1 MGIKDGFGEDTLLSS
16 DLDSRKTAH
25 DEQCANDI
33 IDLISM
39 NFSEIF
45 MLIFKIWL
53 GGATL
58 RKKTA
63 FIGGLAILVLISAFY
78 VSREGRVIGEITGA
92 EWDVLTIGET
102 EYRQINGL
110 DFTIADKGKYLGK
123 AKYNESAVRLYS
135 VKGDTEDKYIY
146 AFWDW
151 EGFFYVLNE

>member
-1 MGIKDGFGEDTLLSS
+1 M
-16 DLDSRKTAH
+16 
-25 DEQCANDI
+25 
-33 IDLISM
+33 
-39 NFSEIF
+39 
-45 MLIFKIWL
+45 
-53 GGATL
+53 
-58 RKKTA
+58 RKKTVL
-63 FIGGLAILVLISAFY
+63 IVVLGILVLVTALY
-78 VSREGRVIGEITGA
+78 VRESRVIGEITGA

-123 AKYNESAVRLYS
+123 AKYNGSAVRLYS

>member
-1 MGIKDGFGEDTLLSS
+1 M
-16 DLDSRKTAH
+16 
-25 DEQCANDI
+25 
-33 IDLISM
+33 
-39 NFSEIF
+39 
-45 MLIFKIWL
+45 
-53 GGATL
+53 

-123 AKYNESAVRLYS
+123 AKFNESTVRLYS
-135 VKGDTEDKYIY
+135 VKGDIEDKYIY
-146 AFWDW
+146 ALWDW

>member
-1 MGIKDGFGEDTLLSS
+1 M
-16 DLDSRKTAH
+16 
-25 DEQCANDI
+25 
-33 IDLISM
+33 
-39 NFSEIF
+39 
-45 MLIFKIWL
+45 
-53 GGATL
+53 
-58 RKKTA
+58 RKKTVL
-63 FIGGLAILVLISAFY
+63 IVVLGILVLVTALY
-78 VSREGRVIGEITGA
+78 VRESRVIGEITGA

-123 AKYNESAVRLYS
+123 AKFNESTVRLYS

>member
-1 MGIKDGFGEDTLLSS
+1 M
-16 DLDSRKTAH
+16 
-25 DEQCANDI
+25 
-33 IDLISM
+33 
-39 NFSEIF
+39 
-45 MLIFKIWL
+45 
-53 GGATL
+53 

-63 FIGGLAILVLISAFY
+63 FIVGLAILVLISAFY

-123 AKYNESAVRLYS
+123 AKFNESTVRLYS
-135 VKGDTEDKYIY
+135 VKGDIEDKYIY

>member
-1 MGIKDGFGEDTLLSS
+1 M
-16 DLDSRKTAH
+16 
-25 DEQCANDI
+25 
-33 IDLISM
+33 
-39 NFSEIF
+39 
-45 MLIFKIWL
+45 
-53 GGATL
+53 

-123 AKYNESAVRLYS
+123 AKFNESTVRLYS
-135 VKGDTEDKYIY
+135 VKGDIEDKYIY

-151 EGFFYVLNE
+151 EGFYYVLNE

>member
-1 MGIKDGFGEDTLLSS
+1 M
-16 DLDSRKTAH
+16 
-25 DEQCANDI
+25 
-33 IDLISM
+33 
-39 NFSEIF
+39 
-45 MLIFKIWL
+45 
-53 GGATL
+53 TL
-58 RKKTA
+58 RKKTVL
-63 FIGGLAILVLISAFY
+63 IVVLGILVLVTALY
-78 VSREGRVIGEITGA
+78 VRESRVIGEITGA

-123 AKYNESAVRLYS
+123 AKFNESTVRLYS

>member
-1 MGIKDGFGEDTLLSS
+1 M
-16 DLDSRKTAH
+16 
-25 DEQCANDI
+25 
-33 IDLISM
+33 
-39 NFSEIF
+39 
-45 MLIFKIWL
+45 
-53 GGATL
+53 

-102 EYRQINGL
+102 KYRQINGL
-110 DFTIADKGKYLGK
+110 DFTIADKGNYLGK
-123 AKYNESAVRLYS
+123 AKFNESTVRLYS
-135 VKGDTEDKYIY
+135 VKGDIEDKYIY

>member
-1 MGIKDGFGEDTLLSS
+1 
-16 DLDSRKTAH
+16 
-25 DEQCANDI
+25 
-33 IDLISM
+33 
-39 NFSEIF
+39 
-45 MLIFKIWL
+45 ML
-53 GGATL
+53 L

-63 FIGGLAILVLISAFY
+63 LIVGLAILVLISAFY
-78 VSREGRVIGEITGA
+78 VSRERRVIVVITGA
-92 EWDVLTIGET
+92 EWNVLTIGET

-123 AKYNESAVRLYS
+123 AKYDESTVRLYS

>member
-1 MGIKDGFGEDTLLSS
+1 M
-16 DLDSRKTAH
+16 
-25 DEQCANDI
+25 
-33 IDLISM
+33 
-39 NFSEIF
+39 
-45 MLIFKIWL
+45 
-53 GGATL
+53 
-58 RKKTA
+58 RKKTVL
-63 FIGGLAILVLISAFY
+63 IVVLGILVLVTALY
-78 VSREGRVIGEITGA
+78 VRESRVIGEITGA

-123 AKYNESAVRLYS
+123 AKYNESTVRLYS

>member
-1 MGIKDGFGEDTLLSS
+1 M
-16 DLDSRKTAH
+16 
-25 DEQCANDI
+25 
-33 IDLISM
+33 
-39 NFSEIF
+39 
-45 MLIFKIWL
+45 
-53 GGATL
+53 

-63 FIGGLAILVLISAFY
+63 FTVGLAILVLISAFY

-123 AKYNESAVRLYS
+123 AKYNESTVRLYS

-151 EGFFYVLNE
+151 EGFFYVRNE

>member
-1 MGIKDGFGEDTLLSS
+1 M
-16 DLDSRKTAH
+16 
-25 DEQCANDI
+25 
-33 IDLISM
+33 
-39 NFSEIF
+39 
-45 MLIFKIWL
+45 
-53 GGATL
+53 

-78 VSREGRVIGEITGA
+78 VSREGRVIGEITGT

-123 AKYNESAVRLYS
+123 AKFNESTVRLYS

-146 AFWDW
+146 AFWVW
-151 EGFFYVLNE
+151 EGFFYVRNE

>member
-1 MGIKDGFGEDTLLSS
+1 M
-16 DLDSRKTAH
+16 
-25 DEQCANDI
+25 
-33 IDLISM
+33 
-39 NFSEIF
+39 
-45 MLIFKIWL
+45 
-53 GGATL
+53 
-58 RKKTA
+58 RKKTVL
-63 FIGGLAILVLISAFY
+63 IVVLGILVLVTALY
-78 VSREGRVIGEITGA
+78 VRESRVIGEITGA

-123 AKYNESAVRLYS
+123 AKYNGSTVRLYS

>member
-1 MGIKDGFGEDTLLSS
+1 MT
-16 DLDSRKTAH
+16 
-25 DEQCANDI
+25 
-33 IDLISM
+33 
-39 NFSEIF
+39 
-45 MLIFKIWL
+45 
-53 GGATL
+53 
-58 RKKTA
+58 KKTA
-63 FIGGLAILVLISAFY
+63 LIVGLAILVLISAFY

-123 AKYNESAVRLYS
+123 AKFNESTVRLYS
-135 VKGDTEDKYIY
+135 VKGDIEDKYIY

>member
-1 MGIKDGFGEDTLLSS
+1 M
-16 DLDSRKTAH
+16 
-25 DEQCANDI
+25 
-33 IDLISM
+33 
-39 NFSEIF
+39 
-45 MLIFKIWL
+45 
-53 GGATL
+53 
-58 RKKTA
+58 RKKTVL
-63 FIGGLAILVLISAFY
+63 IVILGILVLVTALY
-78 VSREGRVIGEITGA
+78 VRESRVIGEITGA

-123 AKYNESAVRLYS
+123 AKYNGSTVRLYS